1 MAWRRHVLQ
10 ERAAGRLQERRKR
23 EESLRAAAE
32 AKRREQETFEVGGW
46 VGATCKHD
54 SWFWSEHCS
63 SAYVVEKLRLLG
75 GCLCF
80 TTMQPDDVALS
91 SSQAVQRDFGVDAG
105 EIRRVLGLW
114 QVCLGSLA

>member
-1 MAWRRHVLQ
+1 MYCRSARRGAFRNGASVRSLC
-10 ERAAGRLQERRKR
+10 EPRPRPSGASMRL
-23 EESLRAAAE
+23 LRC
-32 AKRREQETFEVGGW
+32 VW
-46 VGATCKHD
+46 VGATGEHA

-75 GCLCF
+75 GCFCF

-114 QVCLGSLA
+114 QVRRSCLA